1 MGRFH
6 RHLLGLLLGLAATLA
21 LASCGEGGGAEL
33 LPGATA
39 SEISSNLK
47 EVRRLAGEE
56 DCIGAQDAALEVSDQ
71 IDALGGVDQ
80 KLKTALREGATRL
93 NEVVAA
99 CEEAEP
105 EEEEETV
112 PSLSTEAEEV
122 EEKDQKKPKK
132 EEKEPPG
139 QEKKAE
145 KEAEKEKKE
154 ATPPEKTPTET
165 PTTPTETP
173 AETPGEGTTPGGIA
187 PGTEAGAE

>member
-6 RHLLGLLLGLAATLA
+6 RHLLALTLGLAAALG
-21 LASCGEGGGAEL
+21 LASCGDSGGADL

-47 EVRRLAGEE
+47 EVRRLADEE
-56 DCIGAQDAALEVSDQ
+56 ECVGAQDAALEVSDQ

-80 KLKTALREGATRL
+80 KLKTALREGAARL

-99 CEEAEP
+99 CDEAEP
-105 EEEEETV
+105 EEEEEIS

-122 EEKDQKKPKK
+122 EEKPKK

-145 KEAEKEKKE
+145 KEAEKEEKE
-154 ATPPEKTPTET
+154 AEEPETSTEP
-165 PTTPTETP
+165 PTTPAEP
-173 AETPGEGTTPGGIA
+173 AEPATPGGTPPGGIA

>member
-1 MGRFH
+1 MGPLH
-6 RHLLGLLLGLAATLA
+6 RHLLALLLGLAATLA
-21 LASCGEGGGAEL
+21 LASCGDGGGAEL

-39 SEISSNLK
+39 GEISSNLK
-47 EVRRLAGEE
+47 EVRRLADEE
-56 DCIGAQDAALEVSDQ
+56 DCIGAQDAALEISDQ

-80 KLKTALREGATRL
+80 RLKTALREGATRL

-99 CEEAEP
+99 CQEAEP
-105 EEEEETV
+105 EAEETV

-122 EEKDQKKPKK
+122 EEPEAEKKAKK

-145 KEAEKEKKE
+145 KEAEKEEKE
-154 ATPPEKTPTET
+154 ATPPEKTPAET
-165 PTTPTETP
+165 PTTPAETP
-173 AETPGEGTTPGGIA
+173 AEAAPPGGIA

>member
-6 RHLLGLLLGLAATLA
+6 RQLLTLLLALAATLV
-21 LASCGEGGGAEL
+21 LASCGESDSAEL
-33 LPGATA
+33 LPGGTA

-47 EVRRLAGEE
+47 EVRRLADEE

-122 EEKDQKKPKK
+122 EEPEKKKPKQ

-145 KEAEKEKKE
+145 KEAEKEEEE
-154 ATPPEKTPTET
+154 AEEPEVSAEP
-165 PTTPTETP
+165 PTTPAEP
-173 AETPGEGTTPGGIA
+173 ATPGGTPPGGIG

>member
-6 RHLLGLLLGLAATLA
+6 RHLLALLVALAATLS
-21 LASCGEGGGAEL
+21 LASCGEGGGADL

-47 EVRRLAGEE
+47 EVRRLADEE

-99 CEEAEP
+99 CDEAEP
-105 EEEEETV
+105 EAEEVT

-122 EEKDQKKPKK
+122 EEPEKKKPKQ

-145 KEAEKEKKE
+145 KEAEKEEKE
-154 ATPPEKTPTET
+154 AEEAEEPEVSAEP
-165 PTTPTETP
+165 PTTPAEP
-173 AETPGEGTTPGGIA
+173 ATPGGTPPGGIA

>member
-6 RHLLGLLLGLAATLA
+6 RHLLALLLGVAATTT
-21 LASCGEGGGAEL
+21 LASCGEGGGADL
-33 LPGATA
+33 LPGSTA

-47 EVRRLAGEE
+47 EVRRLADEE
-56 DCIGAQDAALEVSDQ
+56 ECVGAQDAALEVSDQ

-80 KLKTALREGATRL
+80 KLKTALREGAARL

-99 CEEAEP
+99 CTEAEP

-145 KEAEKEKKE
+145 KEEAKEEKETTPAEKGPEPP
-154 ATPPEKTPTET
+154 TPPV
-165 PTTPTETP
+165 ETP
-173 AETPGEGTTPGGIA
+173 AETPNNGTPPGGIA

>member
-1 MGRFH
+1 MGRF
-6 RHLLGLLLGLAATLA
+6 RRQLLPLLLALAATLA
-21 LASCGEGGGAEL
+21 LASCGDSGGAEL
-33 LPGATA
+33 LPGGTA

-47 EVRRLAGEE
+47 EVRRLTDEHE
-56 DCIGAQDAALEVSDQ
+56 CIGAQDAALAVSDQ

-99 CEEAEP
+99 CEEEEP
-105 EEEEETV
+105 EEEETV

-122 EEKDQKKPKK
+122 EEEPKK
-132 EEKEPPG
+132 EKKEPPG

-145 KEAEKEKKE
+145 KEAEKEEKE
-154 ATPPEKTPTET
+154 AEEP
-165 PTTPTETP
+165 ETP
-173 AETPGEGTTPGGIA
+173 AEPPTTPAEPPATTPPGGIA